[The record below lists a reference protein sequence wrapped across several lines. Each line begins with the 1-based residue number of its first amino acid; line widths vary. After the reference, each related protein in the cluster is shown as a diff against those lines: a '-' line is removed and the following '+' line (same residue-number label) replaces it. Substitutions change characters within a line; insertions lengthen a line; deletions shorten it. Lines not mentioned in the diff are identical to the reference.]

1 MLLVSTKNH
10 DLRERLDKGRRQ
22 LTFDTGKRPRLQSRP
37 PEAAPRQQKMG
48 HRPTARNAP
57 ARHNH
62 EITDKYREHVRAAR
76 MLCRGHLPTWR
87 RNRRKIAGRP
97 AARAFSS

>member
-1 MLLVSTKNH
+1 MLLVSTKNQ
-10 DLRERLDKGRRQ
+10 DLRERLHKGTAACFDEGRR
-22 LTFDTGKRPRLQSRP
+22 LRLQSRL
-37 PEAAPRQQKMG
+37 PEATPRQQKMG

-62 EITDKYREHVRAAR
+62 EIVDKYRGHVRAAR